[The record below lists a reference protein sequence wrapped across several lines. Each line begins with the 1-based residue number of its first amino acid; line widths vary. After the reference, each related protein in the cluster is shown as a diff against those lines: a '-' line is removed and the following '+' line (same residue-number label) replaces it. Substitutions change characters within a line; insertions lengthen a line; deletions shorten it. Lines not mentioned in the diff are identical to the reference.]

1 MKKDRVEKG
10 RSRGGLWVM
19 LRDET
24 PRGFIEERRGEK
36 EKREKSEGREEKE
49 REMQKLALL

>member
-1 MKKDRVEKG
+1 MEKS

-36 EKREKSEGREEKE
+36 EERGRGGEGEGEEE
-49 REMQKLALL
+49 RGGMQKLALL